1 MEYKYEGMGDVRVG
15 ELGGGGGGGAERGGG
30 KSGCGDSQQFFTRFL
45 VVFVKHRRLTAAK
58 NTTVSA
64 AILCPTVCVSNVIN
78 KTEICG
84 KNGIKHVTS
93 HPFSAL
99 QW

>member
-1 MEYKYEGMGDVRVG
+1 MELGAGG
-15 ELGGGGGGGAERGGG
+15 FGGGGGW

-45 VVFVKHRRLTAAK
+45 VVFVKHRRLTAAQ
-58 NTTVSA
+58 NTTVGA
-64 AILCPTVCVSNVIN
+64 AILCRTVCVSNVIN